1 MPAIHP
7 EGSQKKSPPVFS
19 ASALS
24 KVPKAAPSLTPSQR
38 YSDAMVNELKGNGGL
53 ASARFLTRAL
63 LFANLADVAY
73 TSDCSLDFLRIG
85 FLNYRYYDVEGAQGH
100 SACNDTEMIITFR
113 GTEPSAMNDV
123 MADAN
128 MASEKYGD
136 GSVHRG
142 FKNECNKLLPGIK
155 KYLLEFPGKFV
166 CAFAKQAAAAAV
178 NTSHRGERRPRADAG
193 PRRHPALSSTVH
205 PWSRVVPPPDL
216 EREGR
221 KPDAEQKR
229 QTLAIATRRHQHQT
243 PIPYIYR
250 SALWNRGAS

>member
-166 CAFAKQAAAAAV
+166 CAFAKTSGGGGQHQPPRRTAAEGRRRSEV
-178 NTSHRGERRPRADAG
+178 TPRSLEYRTPLEPRRSPPRPRA
-193 PRRHPALSSTVH
+193 
-205 PWSRVVPPPDL
+205 
-216 EREGR
+216 
-221 KPDAEQKR
+221 
-229 QTLAIATRRHQHQT
+229 
-243 PIPYIYR
+243 
-250 SALWNRGAS
+250 